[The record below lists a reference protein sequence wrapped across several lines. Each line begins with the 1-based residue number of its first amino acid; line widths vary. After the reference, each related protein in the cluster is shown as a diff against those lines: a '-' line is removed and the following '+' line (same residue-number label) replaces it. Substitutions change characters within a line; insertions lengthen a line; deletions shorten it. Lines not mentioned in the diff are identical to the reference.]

1 MSALIL
7 FVLLYLIASVGIGL
21 YAARRVRSSTD
32 YALAGRHLPLA
43 LTTATVFATWFGA
56 EAVLGVS
63 ATFLEEGLRGIVAD
77 PFGASLALVLIAAF
91 FAVKLYRLNLLTI
104 GDYFRDRY
112 GRLVEVGL
120 TVCIVMGYLGW
131 TAAQLT
137 ALGVV
142 ANVLS
147 HGAISVAH
155 GTVLGATL
163 VLVYTVW
170 GGMWSV
176 AMTDL
181 LQSVIIVL
189 GLLYLGWQ
197 AAELVGGVGVV
208 IAHANDAGKLAFWP
222 KAEARDILW
231 FIGAAATLSLGSIPQ
246 QDTFQR
252 VLSAK
257 DERTAVR
264 GALLGGTLYFAF
276 ALVPLY
282 LAYSAVLIDPAMTER
297 LMAEDSQMIL
307 PTLVTEYMPLPAQ
320 IFFFGALLSA
330 IMSSA
335 SAALLAPAVSI
346 TENVIRPFRPAMN
359 DRTQLRTTRLAVVG
373 FAVVV
378 LVLALKSNASIFEM
392 VEQAY
397 SVTLVAAFAPLVCGL
412 YWRRAHRAGAILAA
426 VSGVSVWLTLEL
438 VAPQGLW
445 PPQLAGLLVSFIGM
459 VAGSLLVGTARAVPS
474 RTVEP

>member
-1 MSALIL
+1 MTR
-7 FVLLYLIASVGIGL
+7 YPLIAPRPPRLSEHVPALERVEQSGIFSNNGPEVRGFE
-21 YAARRVRSSTD
+21 ADVTAR
-32 YALAGRHLPLA
+32 L
-43 LTTATVFATWFGA
+43 FG
-56 EAVLGVS
+56 G
-63 ATFLEEGLRGIVAD
+63 T
-77 PFGASLALVLIAAF
+77 GASLAVANATLGLMVAIRQAAAPRLAPGALALMPALTFAATAQAAQWAGLTPLIADIDPETWSIDPEAEERLLREHGDRI
-91 FAVKLYRLNLLTI
+91 AVLVPYATFGNAIDL
-104 GDYFRDRY
+104 DRY
-112 GRLVEVGL
+112 ARL
-120 TVCIVMGYLGW
+120 
-131 TAAQLT
+131 QR
-137 ALGVV
+137 
-142 ANVLS
+142 
-147 HGAISVAH
+147 
-155 GTVLGATL
+155 
-163 VLVYTVW
+163 
-170 GGMWSV
+170 
-176 AMTDL
+176 
-181 LQSVIIVL
+181 QF
-189 GLLYLGWQ
+189 
-197 AAELVGGVGVV
+197 GVGVV